1 MKTLFDRLA
10 ILCVFIAMVISSE
23 AWSQLDKAK
32 LDRLKKDLE
41 SRGGGL
47 VSDLTSRRMTRAAN
61 ELQAERFDRA
71 IELLEGL
78 VEATKANRYESGLA
92 LQMLGVTYVQR
103 EQIDKGIK
111 TLEQALAIDAL
122 PYDPTMNIYY
132 TLAQIYIATEK
143 FAQAKLKLQEWF
155 YLARQ
160 VTPEAQILMGAIY
173 AQEENYVKALE
184 YVEKALAST
193 KEPQEAWLSFAAG
206 LYYQADNLPKA
217 AMMFEQLT
225 RMNPKEKRYW
235 RQLSG
240 IYITI
245 DKEDAA
251 LSAMVMAQKMELLSD
266 ESDFFT
272 LCSLYNYN
280 AIPVNCA
287 RLIDKMVKE
296 EKFENRDR
304 ALLLVSQAWVQARE
318 PLKAVSYLR
327 EMAERKKDGK
337 FDAQRGYIYYQLH
350 RWKEA
355 ASAFSDALKRGELE
369 ESRKGDVLLSLGI
382 AQYQQKQFAEA
393 IETFTQAQALEDH
406 KTSAD
411 AWLSE
416 VKAKM

>member
-1 MKTLFDRLA
+1 MKIFLDRLA
-10 ILCVFIAMVISSE
+10 VVLILCLSLSAAAFA
-23 AWSQLDKAK
+23 QLDKAK
-32 LDRLKKDLE
+32 LDRLKRELE

-61 ELQAERFDRA
+61 ELQAERYDRA
-71 IELLEGL
+71 IELLESL
-78 VEATKANRYESGLA
+78 VEATKSNRYESGLA

-103 EQIDKGIK
+103 EQIPKGIQM
-111 TLEQALAIDAL
+111 LEEALAIDAL
-122 PYDPTMNIYY
+122 PYEPTMNIYY
-132 TLAQIYIATEK
+132 TLAQIYLATEEYPK
-143 FAQAKLKLQEWF
+143 AKLKLQEWF

-160 VTPEAQILMGAIY
+160 VTPEAQILMGAVY
-173 AQEENYVKALE
+173 AQEENYKKALE

-217 AMMFEQLT
+217 AQMFEQLT

-245 DKEDAA
+245 DKEDQA
-251 LSAMVMAQKMELLSD
+251 LSAMVMAQKMDLLSED
-266 ESDFFT
+266 TDYFT

-287 RLIDKMVKE
+287 RLIDQMVKDG
-296 EKFENRDR
+296 KFENRDR
-304 ALLLVSQAWVQARE
+304 ALLLVTQAWVQARE
-318 PLKAVSYLR
+318 PLKAVGYLR
-327 EMAERKKDGK
+327 EQAERKNDGK

-355 ASAFSDALKRGELE
+355 ASAFSEALGRGELE
-369 ESRKGDVLLSLGI
+369 ESRRGDVLLSLGI
-382 AQYQQKQFAEA
+382 AQYQQKQFTQAF
-393 IETFTQAQALEDH
+393 ETFTKAQALEDH
-406 KTSAD
+406 RTSAN

-416 VKAKM
+416 IQSKM